1 MAEIGGGGGPFHRLY
16 TFPVLDAVDSFFTKR
31 STAMKKVALALAA
44 VLGLMSMAG
53 CAQDYIGKRARPHRR
68 SLPRAK

>member
-1 MAEIGGGGGPFHRLY
+1 MAEIGGGSGPFHRLY

-53 CAQDYIGKRARPHRR
+53 CAQDYIGKGKAP
-68 SLPRAK
+68 PPVVTKG

>member
-16 TFPVLDAVDSFFTKR
+16 TFPVLDAVDSFLR
-31 STAMKKVALALAA
+31 RGVPLMKKVALALAA

-53 CAQDYIGKRARPHRR
+53 CAQDYIGKGKAP
-68 SLPRAK
+68 PPVVTKG